1 MLDCRR
7 QLDTYISFAHLASF
21 EREGR
26 DYSCT
31 VVDRD
36 SDILVM
42 APHGGGI
49 EQGTSEIARAVA
61 GDAWSFY
68 TFEGVRRTANERLHI
83 TSTRFDEPRALRL
96 ARQATVVCTI
106 HGLGGAEE
114 AIYVGGLDERLRTKL
129 LEALSS
135 AGFQADQGEG
145 RHAGISP
152 ANPCNRGT
160 TGRGIQLEITRGLRR
175 TMFQALDRQG
185 RRSKKPSFYEFVRVV
200 RGVLLDAR

>member
-1 MLDCRR
+1 MRDCRCR
-7 QLDTYISFAHLASF
+7 LDTYESFAHLASF
-21 EREGR
+21 EEEGR

-31 VVDRD
+31 VVDRG
-36 SDILVM
+36 SDILLM

-49 EQGTSEIARAVA
+49 EQGTSEIAQAVA

-68 TFEGVRRTANERLHI
+68 AFNGLKRSANERLHI

-96 ARQATVVCTI
+96 ARQATVVCAI
-106 HGLGGAEE
+106 HGLRGAEE
-114 AIYVGGLDERLRTKL
+114 AIYVGGLGERLRAKL

-135 AGFQADQGEG
+135 AGFQVDQGEG

-152 ANPCNRGT
+152 TNPCNRGT

-185 RRSKKPSFYEFVRVV
+185 RRSKKPSFYRFVRVV